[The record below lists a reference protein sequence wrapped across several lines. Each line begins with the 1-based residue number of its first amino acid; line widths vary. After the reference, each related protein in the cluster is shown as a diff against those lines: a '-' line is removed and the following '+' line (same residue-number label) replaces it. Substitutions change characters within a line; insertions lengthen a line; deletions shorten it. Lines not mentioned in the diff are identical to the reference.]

1 MLGLGDYRL
10 RKIYQ
15 RAALLRL
22 PFTEPPPFKSSIWW
36 PEEGLTRLASLP
48 RCALSGPVQE
58 DKAAAYRAL
67 CGLVSKTDEV
77 IESLQLR
84 EIDGLTGA
92 VGESFNHLE
101 ELVAGHPCRR
111 FRILSYQDFERT
123 ISLALPHFLAGET
136 IDLLSADWFGG
147 RLFWSGEREREAL
160 ACAVVYARVRGLSV
174 SLPARITR
182 YRLNQE
188 RLAKLQEQYH
198 ALWMPPQ
205 VWTTPSFMHL
215 LLESQMPYARLAK
228 IHPDY
233 QEVLLLPRTRRR
245 SNALGLG
252 LRKAGAF
259 DAAHW
264 LASLPEPASVAA

>member
-22 PFTEPPPFKSSIWW
+22 PFTPPAPFRSSIWW

-67 CGLVSKTDEV
+67 SDLVCKTDET

-84 EIDGLTGA
+84 EIDGLTGVA
-92 VGESFNHLE
+92 DEPFNHLE
-101 ELVAGHPCRR
+101 DWVAGHPSCRR

-123 ISLALPHFLAGET
+123 ISLALPHFLAGQT
-136 IDLLSADWFGG
+136 LNLLSADWFGR
-147 RLFWSGEREREAL
+147 RLFWVGQQREAL

-174 SLPARITR
+174 SLPAQITR
-182 YRLNQE
+182 YRLNQSG
-188 RLAKLQEQYH
+188 LGKLQEQYH

-205 VWTTPSFMHL
+205 VWTSSGFMHL
-215 LLESQMPYARLAK
+215 LLENHIPYARLAK

-233 QEVLLLPRTRRR
+233 QEVLLLPRRRGR
-245 SNALGLG
+245 SDALGFG

-259 DAAHW
+259 DAANW
-264 LASLPEPASVAA
+264 LASLVEPASVAA